1 MPGVSSYHI
10 CVPSTDGDWWHKRG
24 AASSANYLRIEKIYW
39 RFFKKKQG
47 LSEFCPKGKRGSD
60 GYKPVPHRTGTSDTL
75 SSYFSTI
82 SKRLRPAQ
90 KYFVPMRPPPPDSKI
105 CPFFLKKYDR
115 DNAEE
120 RSMGMEGVAWVQIA
134 LSVSGP
140 IQSCHSKIRNLLNSV
155 KNTREALT
163 YTLLPART
171 VPSPSYPQ

>member
-1 MPGVSSYHI
+1 MGGLVAQEGGREFRELLKNRENLLE
-10 CVPSTDGDWWHKRG
+10 V
-24 AASSANYLRIEKIYW
+24 
-39 RFFKKKQG
+39 FKKKQG
-47 LSEFCPKGKRGSD
+47 LSEFCPKGWRGSD

-90 KYFVPMRPPPPDSKI
+90 KYFVPMRPPPSDSRI

-120 RSMGMEGVAWVQIA
+120 RSMGMEGAAWVQIA

-140 IQSCHSKIRNLLNSV
+140 IQSCHRKIRNLLNSV
-155 KNTREALT
+155 K
-163 YTLLPART
+163 TLARLSHILFFRHVRFRHRLIRNDPA
-171 VPSPSYPQ
+171 VPVRVF